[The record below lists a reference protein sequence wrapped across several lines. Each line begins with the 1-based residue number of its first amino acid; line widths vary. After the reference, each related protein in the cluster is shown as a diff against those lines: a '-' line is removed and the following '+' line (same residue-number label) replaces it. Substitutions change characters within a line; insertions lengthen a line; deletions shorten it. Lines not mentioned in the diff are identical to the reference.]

1 MDTETRDRD
10 WQAGKTKKTYKL
22 GLGSARVK
30 IPAAA
35 VRTSRAVLAQATAEA
50 IAAQEMRADEGEQGP
65 AADPAG
71 RVLVTRPVLVKR
83 VARIE
88 GWKVSETSSDGR
100 RNRRTERTEAE
111 RREGGL
117 DDRFREEGDGV
128 TAQDLAELQKVL
140 QPTPAEAQM
149 RAEDVLTPWSA
160 ERVSGLA
167 RKGAAHNTAPGP
179 TGLTHAYL
187 AEALEEVQ
195 ETMARVIGASQAT
208 GVRPEAWRRAFEWP
222 VPKPGAG
229 GATLDGARRICLVEV
244 AAKMLDGEISRAVSE
259 EWRKRGTLHPWQGGF
274 TKHRGAGEMAAACVS
289 VLDKARRGPKPMYV
303 VFADVAKAFPSVPHW
318 AVEQGLRR
326 TAVPDKV
333 LRAWMEAERGRESGK
348 LTAVQM
354 LTDWGPTEDIEAEGG
369 LLMGQS
375 GSPAKWLAFIDG
387 LLRWL
392 DACGVVGVEVRKGGP
407 RTAAM
412 AFADDLAIMVPGTI
426 KQVQRALHLVD
437 KYLRLF
443 GVDLQPD
450 KSIVMK
456 VGGAGTAAGQQW
468 LEEERLYVERPEG
481 RQELR
486 RAGRREGVRYLGA
499 MLQADGKWGA
509 AERDLKRKVQAWCS
523 AVERADVTVGQ
534 AARLLQSSVGGLV
547 QYLAQATGIGEAC
560 YRAVDRRVGMA
571 LGRKVKLP
579 RWMGSGT
586 DRTAAV
592 FTPAREGGMGMESAV
607 TRQRKVVVGSV
618 LTWLNRAMLGGVDS
632 SPLDDVWLEAWR
644 EEVEE
649 QGGAVVWNQEA
660 GSKSR
665 RGDLMAACRVMLG
678 KMGLEIRDTR
688 PLEARGPQR
697 RRRQDAA
704 LMEMLAAATAA
715 EMGMGREVNEV
726 ENAVELERARRRAV
740 LALTDLRC
748 LGELVTIDGLRL
760 HKWSDLANTAGRS
773 KQPLWFSAI
782 EAMCVPALGTRQ
794 LPPWWRCSPVG
805 QEASEGGAGEDRPV
819 GRSTRQERPTEKADS
834 AVRVVR
840 RAAMWRMGG
849 EVQVEEE
856 GAGLPEVTVREGE
869 RWGYVG
875 APSTGGAPEDE
886 PGEEVEMELVSDGTG
901 GGRTAGLAWASTWQ
915 EGGAQY
921 IRGTGWV
928 PGAAESDRSELGGL
942 IQQLKEVLRV
952 AAEMREAGRQ
962 LVLARLLTDCEGA
975 MRAVEWAA
983 TAPTGRVLRHKN
995 RVLLLEWKGVMAEVT
1010 AGGTR
1015 VELGWIKGH
1024 TERKEWPY
1032 PVQDWCDRHAGEAN
1046 AQAERVEAEERLPS
1060 SWDAPFLLWDSARG
1074 APVWGG
1080 WGQEVVQRSEQ
1091 ELAVRA
1097 RQATS
1102 TAAGWMRMRAAAFT
1116 RESEWDARPLEGK
1129 HGAEARARIGA
1140 QWDTVFV
1147 QGRWEEE
1154 EAARKAGTLEEL
1166 ERRCQACRKTFKGRR
1181 ETHDTEQCEATE
1193 AARAFTDGVAGGEI
1207 VRQMAYDPAVV
1218 QRAWD
1223 RWRVVWTEMQGGV
1236 GWQGFRAA
1244 KARLPGKVQPPR
1256 AGVGAKDGDP
1266 TVFSLAQKKAAVRRW
1281 KDAHP
1286 ERREEESIRPAAV
1299 VDVAVDEAGTQVLPI
1314 VLFLLFERW
1323 RKAGKPVEGF
1333 SRAVAEAVKRERER
1347 ADSVVDGR
1355 RVGQDA
1361 WAWPGCFVEWV
1372 ARHAPAGQAVQPVA
1386 VLFTGLINHAGE
1398 PTPGCTAEKD
1408 DAAWGMAT
1416 DAWWTAPGVERRW
1429 GTGETEAR
1437 VLQGNPPYDE
1447 RSVRRFCQYAQRA
1460 AVPVTGVLPVLPG
1473 AARAR
1478 VEREITSSGGRHLA
1492 KVAAGDMRFVPVG
1505 FWTGHEGR
1513 GGGEGCGTQSAT
1525 VLVEWGGRVTP
1536 AAEQELKE
1544 LLLAAGKRGKWPSM
1558 GGGGGGGGTQ
1568 KSGYTGSCRWGRLRP
1583 RRPERRRG
1591 RQGAQKRRSGE
1602 RKAQARAGQG
1612 RAGGQAGPCPSSPH

>member
-1 MDTETRDRD
+1 M
-10 WQAGKTKKTYKL
+10 
-22 GLGSARVK
+22 
-30 IPAAA
+30 
-35 VRTSRAVLAQATAEA
+35 
-50 IAAQEMRADEGEQGP
+50 
-65 AADPAG
+65 
-71 RVLVTRPVLVKR
+71 
-83 VARIE
+83 
-88 GWKVSETSSDGR
+88 
-100 RNRRTERTEAE
+100 
-111 RREGGL
+111 
-117 DDRFREEGDGV
+117 
-128 TAQDLAELQKVL
+128 
-140 QPTPAEAQM
+140 
-149 RAEDVLTPWSA
+149 
-160 ERVSGLA
+160 
-167 RKGAAHNTAPGP
+167 
-179 TGLTHAYL
+179 
-187 AEALEEVQ
+187 
-195 ETMARVIGASQAT
+195 
-208 GVRPEAWRRAFEWP
+208 
-222 VPKPGAG
+222 
-229 GATLDGARRICLVEV
+229 
-244 AAKMLDGEISRAVSE
+244 
-259 EWRKRGTLHPWQGGF
+259 
-274 TKHRGAGEMAAACVS
+274 
-289 VLDKARRGPKPMYV
+289 
-303 VFADVAKAFPSVPHW
+303 
-318 AVEQGLRR
+318 
-326 TAVPDKV
+326 
-333 LRAWMEAERGRESGK
+333 
-348 LTAVQM
+348 
-354 LTDWGPTEDIEAEGG
+354 
-369 LLMGQS
+369 
-375 GSPAKWLAFIDG
+375 
-387 LLRWL
+387 
-392 DACGVVGVEVRKGGP
+392 
-407 RTAAM
+407 
-412 AFADDLAIMVPGTI
+412 
-426 KQVQRALHLVD
+426 
-437 KYLRLF
+437 
-443 GVDLQPD
+443 
-450 KSIVMK
+450 
-456 VGGAGTAAGQQW
+456 
-468 LEEERLYVERPEG
+468 
-481 RQELR
+481 
-486 RAGRREGVRYLGA
+486 
-499 MLQADGKWGA
+499 
-509 AERDLKRKVQAWCS
+509 
-523 AVERADVTVGQ
+523 
-534 AARLLQSSVGGLV
+534 
-547 QYLAQATGIGEAC
+547 
-560 YRAVDRRVGMA
+560 
-571 LGRKVKLP
+571 
-579 RWMGSGT
+579 
-586 DRTAAV
+586 
-592 FTPAREGGMGMESAV
+592 
-607 TRQRKVVVGSV
+607 
-618 LTWLNRAMLGGVDS
+618 
-632 SPLDDVWLEAWR
+632 
-644 EEVEE
+644 
-649 QGGAVVWNQEA
+649 
-660 GSKSR
+660 
-665 RGDLMAACRVMLG
+665 
-678 KMGLEIRDTR
+678 
-688 PLEARGPQR
+688 
-697 RRRQDAA
+697 
-704 LMEMLAAATAA
+704 
-715 EMGMGREVNEV
+715 
-726 ENAVELERARRRAV
+726 
-740 LALTDLRC
+740 
-748 LGELVTIDGLRL
+748 
-760 HKWSDLANTAGRS
+760 
-773 KQPLWFSAI
+773 
-782 EAMCVPALGTRQ
+782 
-794 LPPWWRCSPVG
+794 
-805 QEASEGGAGEDRPV
+805 
-819 GRSTRQERPTEKADS
+819 EKADS

-1116 RESEWDARPLEGK
+1116 QESEWDARPLEGK

-1140 QWDTVFV
+1140 QWDLVFV

-1558 GGGGGGGGTQ
+1558 GGGGGGTQ
-1568 KSGYTGSCRWGRLRP
+1568 KTGYTGSCRWGRLRP